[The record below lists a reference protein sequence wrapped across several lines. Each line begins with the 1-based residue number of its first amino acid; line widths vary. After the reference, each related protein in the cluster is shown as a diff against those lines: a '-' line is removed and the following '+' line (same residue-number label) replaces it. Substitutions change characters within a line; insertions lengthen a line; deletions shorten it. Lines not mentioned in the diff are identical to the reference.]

1 MIQQKI
7 FNKIEKILKEYDIYE
22 EVNISKIVQ
31 LCLDDLITFAKK
43 DPSSNGDIFYIFETY
58 KSYQAVLYYRV
69 AHSLQEKEKFYY
81 ARKLSEEAKILTGI
95 EIHPKAKI
103 GKNFVIDHGVGT
115 VIGETSIIG
124 DDCYILQSV
133 VLGASHIANNFQGQ
147 RHPIIGNNVEIG
159 GFSRIF
165 GAVKIGDNVK
175 ISPHSIIRTN
185 IPSNSK
191 VLALGINQF
200 TLQGESKFKFKG
212 YLKEEEKI
220 TFFFN
225 NSLYNLIQLYID
237 DEEIKENIII
247 DNNKIMI
254 INKKISNK
262 LVKYKLNFRNNEE
275 IILTV

>member
-31 LCLDDLITFAKK
+31 FCLDDLITFAKK

-81 ARKLSEEAKILTGI
+81 ARKLSEEAKTLTGI
-95 EIHPKAKI
+95 EIHPKARI

-124 DDCYILQSV
+124 DDCYILQYV

-147 RHPIIGNNVEIG
+147 RHPIIGNNV
-159 GFSRIF
+159 
-165 GAVKIGDNVK
+165 K

-191 VLALGINQF
+191 VLSLGINQF
-200 TLQGESKFKFKG
+200 TLQGESKFKFNG

-225 NSLYNLIQLYID
+225 SSLYNLIQ
-237 DEEIKENIII
+237 
-247 DNNKIMI
+247 
-254 INKKISNK
+254 
-262 LVKYKLNFRNNEE
+262 
-275 IILTV
+275 